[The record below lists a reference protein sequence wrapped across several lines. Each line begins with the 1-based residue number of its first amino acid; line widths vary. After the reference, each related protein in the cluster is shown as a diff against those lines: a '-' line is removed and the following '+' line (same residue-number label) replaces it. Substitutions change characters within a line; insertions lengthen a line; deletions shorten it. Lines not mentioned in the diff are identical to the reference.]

1 MSAHGGEAMGR
12 KMRMTLPKK
21 EQDLEK
27 VVEEVQSVEHEH
39 HHHHH
44 HHEEGLDELLHTIDV
59 LLDTMN
65 SRITD
70 LEEKMELLRNEIK
83 TIYKLL
89 SLAVKGIVAESS
101 TEKEKILN
109 EMVSLLE
116 SGNKTKKTNN

>member
-1 MSAHGGEAMGR
+1 MGR

-27 VVEEVQSVEHEH
+27 VVKEVQSVEHEH

-70 LEEKMELLRNEIK
+70 LEEKMEFLRDEVK
-83 TIYKLL
+83 LVYKLL

-109 EMVSLLE
+109 EMVALLE
-116 SGNKTKKTNN
+116 SGSKTKKANN